1 MKILDYIKITKN
13 RTVFCLTLVY
23 SVLIGLIYSFDN
35 FNLVYLTVNTCI
47 FILTLGLSIV
57 NGTLFLIIVDAFI
70 RQEIQFKERFFQIIK
85 SIFISKLILFP
96 VSICLLVLNMFI
108 KMDLVALSKCI
119 TFLLIYASQFILLFT
134 YKKITQSSW
143 DITIKVVTLQFIFS
157 SFLSLLLKFI

>member
-23 SVLIGLIYSFDN
+23 SVLIGLLYSFDN

-57 NGTLFLIIVDAFI
+57 NGTLFLIIFDAFI